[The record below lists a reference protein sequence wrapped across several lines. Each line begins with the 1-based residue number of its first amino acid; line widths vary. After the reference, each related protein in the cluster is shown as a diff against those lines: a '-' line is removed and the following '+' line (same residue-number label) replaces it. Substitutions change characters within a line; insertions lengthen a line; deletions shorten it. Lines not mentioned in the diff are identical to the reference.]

1 MHSNAGVEELVFD
14 EVLSVVSHVG
24 SKSQRKVLRPDL
36 HSHDNPVHIEDRS
49 SGLSPHA
56 GGGGLDLFDEDVVA
70 NLLHQGAGVDPIIGE
85 GDQVPD
91 VLVEDEVVVDELRF
105 EFDEGETD
113 PAETGTYL
121 ERICISE
128 DGNVLKEIS
137 RHVLQFHG
145 CDISI
150 HEEVDL

>member
-14 EVLSVVSHVG
+14 EVLSVVSHMG

-36 HSHDNPVHIEDRS
+36 HSHDDPVHIEHGS
-49 SGLSPHA
+49 SGLSPHP

-70 NLLHQGAGVDPIIGE
+70 YLLHQGAGVDAVVGE
-85 GDQVPD
+85 GHQVPD

-113 PAETGTYL
+113 PA
-121 ERICISE
+121 
-128 DGNVLKEIS
+128 
-137 RHVLQFHG
+137 
-145 CDISI
+145 
-150 HEEVDL
+150 